1 MASRIGPDIRITG
14 GLVAS
19 EDLVI
24 AGVIEGPVTVLG
36 ALTIERGAE
45 IHGEVCARDVVLHGE
60 LRVPLRATASVRLG
74 PTAVLCADLQAARLI
89 VEEGAILEGQ
99 VRTTRTL
106 DATLQ
111 APLSVG
117 QIQAS
122 SSSAS
127 RGATVQAALG
137 TAAAPAH
144 SAVASVASPPTRR
157 GESTP
162 PPVPPPDPPPRVA
175 AVAAGSSS
183 AAPTQKQRS
192 RPDEPRRAERE
203 RFIPELPTIGRQ
215 KLVRR

>member
-24 AGVIEGPVTVLG
+24 AGVVEGPVTVLG
-36 ALTIERGAE
+36 ALTIERGAQ
-45 IHGEVCARDVVLHGE
+45 ILGEVCARDVVLHGE

-117 QIQAS
+117 QIHASAS
-122 SSSAS
+122 SAP
-127 RGATVQAALG
+127 RVATVQAALA
-137 TAAAPAH
+137 TAPAVAQSAVSSVAAPPTRTVEPPPPPAPPPRAAPVAAAP
-144 SAVASVASPPTRR
+144 SA
-157 GESTP
+157 
-162 PPVPPPDPPPRVA
+162 
-175 AVAAGSSS
+175 S
-183 AAPTQKQRS
+183 APNQKQRS
-192 RPDEPRRAERE
+192 RPDEPRRSERE